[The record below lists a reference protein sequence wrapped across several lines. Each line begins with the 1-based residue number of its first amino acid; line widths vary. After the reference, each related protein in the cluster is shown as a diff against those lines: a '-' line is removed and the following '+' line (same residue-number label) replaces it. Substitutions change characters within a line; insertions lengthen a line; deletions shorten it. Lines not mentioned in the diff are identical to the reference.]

1 MSGWKIVADII
12 DVAIVAFIIYHLLLL
27 LRGRRAMGML
37 LSLFAIVVIGFFA
50 RWLQLDALN
59 WLMSGLKGI
68 WAIIFVILFQEELRR
83 LLGQVGQ
90 ARFFRSFVRFEEE
103 EAIDTI
109 VSAASAMSPKK
120 IGCIIALER
129 EARLTNYHQTGVV
142 LNAPCVAGLLVSIF
156 TPAAPLHDGAVI
168 INGNQIVAARC
179 TLPLSQNPY
188 YVRTL
193 GTRHRAGVGL
203 TEETDAVVVIVSGET
218 GDISL
223 AVGGQISTGLTPGGL
238 KERLIQLLAP
248 SPAATP
254 A

>member
-1 MSGWKIVADII
+1 MSGWTILTDVVDI
-12 DVAIVAFIIYHLLLL
+12 AIVAFIIYQLLLL

-37 LSLFAIVVIGFFA
+37 VSLFAIVVIGFVA
-50 RWLQLDALN
+50 RWLKLDALN

-83 LLGQVGQ
+83 ILGQVGQ
-90 ARFFRSFVRFEEE
+90 SRIFRPFVKLEEE

-109 VSAASAMSPKK
+109 VSAVSIMAPRKL
-120 IGCIIALER
+120 GCLIVLER

-142 LNAPCVAGLLVSIF
+142 LNAPCVANLLVSIF
-156 TPAAPLHDGAVI
+156 TPPGPLHDGAVI
-168 INGNQIVAARC
+168 MNGNQIVAARC
-179 TLPLSQNPY
+179 TLPLSQNQY

-203 TEETDAVVVIVSGET
+203 TEETDAVVVIVSAET

-238 KERLIQLLAP
+238 KERLIQLLA
-248 SPAATP
+248 SPAAQP
-254 A
+254 AR